1 MPRFLAPLLCVLA
14 LTGAATAET
23 ITLSPVEV
31 TEWKAVYGRVE
42 AKDRLPARARIG
54 GTLTE
59 LLVTEGDVVAMGQ
72 PLARVVDEKLGFQ
85 LSALRAQRDSA
96 AAQLANAQA
105 ELRRGEELLKQGVT
119 TAQRLDA
126 LRTQVDVLAGQI
138 TALEAQAEV
147 IAQSQTE
154 GQVLAPAAGRVLT
167 VPVAAGA
174 VIMPGETV
182 ATVSGGGIFLRL
194 ALPERHAAQLSEGD
208 PIRIEGTDGPA
219 EGKLVRLYPLIENG
233 RVIADVEVP
242 GLSDRFEDA
251 RILVRLPVAERQALM
266 VPASAIVTR
275 GGLDFVAVQGDRGA
289 VLRVIV
295 PGLRETEAE
304 GGRIEVLSGLKAGD
318 AILSDAAQL
327 KGAGH
332 E

>member
-1 MPRFLAPLLCVLA
+1 MPRLFAPLLCVLA

-318 AILSDAAQL
+318 AILSDASQL

>member
-14 LTGAATAET
+14 LTGAATADT

-119 TAQRLDA
+119 TVQRMDA

-147 IAQSQTE
+147 IVQSQTE
-154 GQVLAPAAGRVLT
+154 GQVLAPADGRVLT

-194 ALPERHAAQLSEGD
+194 ALPERHAARLNEGD

-275 GGLDFVAVQGDRGA
+275 GGLDFVAVQGDQGA
-289 VLRVIV
+289 VLRAIV

-304 GGRIEVLSGLKAGD
+304 GGRIEVLSGLNAGD
-318 AILSDAAQL
+318 AILSDASQL
-327 KGAGH
+327 KGASH